1 MTYEYIPV
9 NIPWIT
15 EEDADYV
22 RQAVTEGWISGEGKY
37 VAEFEESM
45 ASFCNR
51 KHAIAVSNGSVAIDL
66 VIEALGIGPGD
77 EVIMPSFTIISCLA
91 QILRNGA
98 TPVFVDALPDTW
110 NMNVSQ
116 VEGLITS
123 RTKAIMAVHIYGLPV
138 DMDPLLEIAHR
149 HGIPVIEDAAE
160 SHGLQYKDRVAGSMG
175 LVSTFSFYANKNITT
190 GEGGMVLTDDELL
203 ASKVRSLRNL
213 AFLPE
218 KRFVHEELGWNSRMS
233 SLQCALGTSQLK
245 RVHDILDR
253 RKIIGRLY
261 DDAFSDLEAC
271 CLPKKETPY
280 AENNYWVYGLVMKPE
295 LERTAAEVM
304 GSLDKKGIGSRPFF
318 FPLHLQPVLGRYG
331 FKYEK
336 ETQPESELLGTY
348 GFYIPNGL
356 GMSLHETERV
366 AQAVRET
373 ILER

>member
-22 RQAVTEGWISGEGKY
+22 RKAVAEGWISGEGKY

-138 DMDPLLEIAHR
+138 DMDPLLEIASR

-160 SHGLQYKDRVAGSMG
+160 SHGLKYKDRVAGSMG

-190 GEGGMVLTDDELL
+190 GEGGMVLTDDEPF
-203 ASKVRSLRNL
+203 ARKVRSLRNL

-233 SLQCALGTSQLK
+233 SLQAALGSSQIR
-245 RVHDILDR
+245 RVASIVERRRALGAFYLESFANLEGLSLPVSEAADSLNDFWVFGMVLDAEHP
-253 RKIIGRLY
+253 KSVNLVTE
-261 DDAFSDLEAC
+261 DLEQI
-271 CLPKKETPY
+271 
-280 AENNYWVYGLVMKPE
+280 
-295 LERTAAEVM
+295 
-304 GSLDKKGIGSRPFF
+304 GIGTRPFF
-318 FPLHLQPVLGRYG
+318 YPLHRQPVL
-331 FKYEK
+331 KKILEDL
-336 ETQPESELLGTY
+336 PDINLPVSEHLGSQ

-356 GMSLHETERV
+356 GMSNSQAERV
-366 AQAVRET
+366 VEAVQGV
-373 ILER
+373 LG

>member
-1 MTYEYIPV
+1 VTREYIPV
-9 NIPWIT
+9 NIPWVT

-22 RQAVTEGWISGEGKY
+22 RQAVAEGWISGEGKY
-37 VAEFEESM
+37 VAEFEEGM
-45 ASFCNR
+45 AALCRR
-51 KHAIAVSNGSVAIDL
+51 KNAIAVSNGSVAIDL

-77 EVIMPSFTIISCLA
+77 EVILPSFTIISCLA

-116 VEGLITS
+116 VESLITS
-123 RTKAIMAVHIYGLPV
+123 RTKAIMAVHVYGLPV
-138 DMDPLLEIAHR
+138 DMDPLLEIANSR
-149 HGIPVIEDAAE
+149 GIPVIEDAAE
-160 SHGLQYKDRVAGSMG
+160 SHGLKYKDRIAGSMG

-245 RVHDILDR
+245 RVHDILER
-253 RKIIGRLY
+253 RKTIARLY

-271 CLPKKETPY
+271 SLPKKETHY

-318 FPLHLQPVLGRYG
+318 FPLHHQPVLGRYG
-331 FKYEK
+331 FKFEK
-336 ETQPESELLGTY
+336 GARPESELLGKF